1 MWSSQKN
8 FFRKILR
15 SVSEIQKPKYFFH
28 KIKGK
33 KKKKNLP
40 EFPLRGHQMDLVV
53 TTRTLDGYGSPAM
66 TTATTFFFLMFFNV
80 TRKIHTQ
87 KNEHVFSSF

>member
-33 KKKKNLP
+33 KKKKKP
-40 EFPLRGHQMDLVV
+40 TGVSTAGPP
-53 TTRTLDGYGSPAM
+53 DGSSGDHEDARRIWQPCNDHRHH
-66 TTATTFFFLMFFNV
+66 FFFFNV
-80 TRKIHTQ
+80 
-87 KNEHVFSSF
+87 F

>member
-15 SVSEIQKPKYFFH
+15 SVSDKQKPKYFFH

-33 KKKKNLP
+33 KKNLQ

-53 TTRTLDGYGSPAM
+53 TTGALDGYGSPAM